1 MSLIRS
7 NRWVQGL
14 LLTIGAFLTLLLI
27 APGIFVEYFWLSEL
41 GYGSVFW
48 TKLGFQATMFGL
60 VLLIAGSYF
69 GGNILLFMKRLPPYW
84 ASQLSQG
91 DEGPQLGGRPLTE
104 GRLKRLGLGLAA
116 IFTLLFAIGFSGR
129 WDELMRYWH
138 AQPYGRPDPVFSHD
152 LGFYMLELPFI
163 QSLQSGFVGLVFL
176 GLLILVTG
184 YVLVGAI
191 GVRNGQLELRPSAIQ
206 HIGVNAILLLIGWAW
221 GFYLDRYELLME
233 RSGTVFGAN
242 YTDINVVIPAL
253 WVMIFATLFLAVL
266 VALNLKRFRF
276 RLVSYGA
283 GLYVLVLIASMVVA
297 PRVVDQVRVI
307 PNELQVEEPYIA
319 NNIEFTREAFGINDS
334 VEREYPART
343 ELDPEALRDNE
354 DVVRNVRLW
363 DPRLL
368 VDTYVQ
374 LQQIRLYY
382 QFYEVDVDRY
392 VIDGEY
398 RQVMLSPREL
408 TQRLPSGSDT
418 WFNRH
423 LQYTHG
429 FGTVMNLV
437 AREGIEGSPEF
448 LMRDLPPQVVD
459 SSLVVDNPA
468 IYYGSRTNNY
478 RIAPSDAQELHYP
491 AGDENVYTNYT
502 GHGGILLDSFWKQL
516 LLAYY
521 MGDYNIVLS
530 QYLNEESRIQIWNNV
545 SERVQRVAP
554 FLMFDRDPYFV
565 ISNKRQY
572 WIQDA
577 YTTSRSFP
585 YSESIEGHGKYNGLQ
600 YIRNSV
606 KIVVDAYDGD
616 VGLYV
621 MEPDD
626 PIVQTYVSAFPD
638 LFQEFDQMGAGLQRH
653 IRYPQDMFELQIERL
668 RRYHMQRPQV
678 FYNNEDLWTRPIEN
692 YDGRQ
697 VRMEPYYIMTRLP
710 GEEELQFM
718 LMTPLTPD
726 DRDNMIAW
734 IAARSDPQDYG
745 EIVTY
750 KLPKDRLI
758 YGPNQI
764 ESRIDQDPE
773 ISQQIALWDQRGSR
787 VLRGN
792 LIVVPIEDSF
802 LYVEPIFLIAD
813 NIRIPQLQRV
823 IVSYDEFVVMERT
836 LNQGLNRIFGEEVI
850 EAEESIVAQ
859 VQDTPDQPISIEDAP
874 GVTPQNIGQA
884 RTLIRQARQALQD
897 GDFGQFGRRFDE
909 LEELLQ
915 EEADEVPTVPTG
927 APDAPD
933 EATPP
938 SPVPD
943 APPTDDDAAPQQP

>member
-7 NRWVQGL
+7 NRWVQSL
-14 LLTIGAFLTLLLI
+14 LLLIGLFFTLLLI
-27 APGIFVEYFWLSEL
+27 APGIFVEYLWLDEL
-41 GYGSVFW
+41 GYASVFW
-48 TKLGFQATMFGL
+48 TKMGFQVTLFGL
-60 VLLIAGSYF
+60 VLLIAGAYF
-69 GGNILLFMKRLPPYW
+69 GTNIALFMKRLPPYW
-84 ASQLSQG
+84 AQQFSSG
-91 DEGPQLGGRPLTE
+91 EEGGPQMGGKPLTE
-104 GRLKRLGLGLAA
+104 GRLRRFGFGLAGL
-116 IFTLLFAIGFSGR
+116 FTLLFATGFAGR
-129 WDELMRYWH
+129 WSELLRYWH
-138 AQPYGRPDPVFSHD
+138 AQPYGRTDPVFSND

-163 QSLQSGFVGLVFL
+163 QSLQSGFVGLIFL
-176 GLLILVTG
+176 GLLVLVTG

-191 GVRNGQLELRPSAIQ
+191 GVRNGQLQLRPGAIQ
-206 HIGVNAILLLIGWAW
+206 HIGVNVMLLLLGWAW
-221 GFYLDRYELLME
+221 GFYLDRYELLLN

-242 YTDINVVIPAL
+242 YTDINVVLPAL
-253 WVMIFATLFLAVL
+253 WVMIGMTFFLMAL
-266 VALNLKRFRF
+266 IGLNLKRFRF
-276 RLVSYGA
+276 RLVSYGV
-283 GLYVLVLIASMVVA
+283 GVYVLVLIASMVVA

-307 PNELQVEEPYIA
+307 PNELQVEEPYIEH
-319 NNIEFTREAFGINDS
+319 NIEFTREAFGINNV

-343 ELDPEALRDNE
+343 ELDPDELRDNE
-354 DVVRNVRLW
+354 DVVRNIRLW

-408 TQRLPSGSDT
+408 TQQLPSGSDT

-429 FGTVMNLV
+429 YGSVMNLV

-448 LMRDLPPQVVD
+448 LMRDLPPQVADSTLEVD
-459 SSLVVDNPA
+459 KPG
-468 IYYGSRTNNY
+468 IYYGSRTSNY
-478 RIAPSDAQELHYP
+478 RVAPSGAEELDYP
-491 AGDENVYTNYT
+491 AGDENVYTTYS

-516 LLAYY
+516 LMAYY

-530 QYLNEESRIQIWNNV
+530 QYLTEESRIQIWNNV

-554 FLMFDRDPYFV
+554 FLDFDQDPYFV
-565 ISNKRQY
+565 VNNKRQY

-577 YTTSRSFP
+577 YTSSRSFP
-585 YSESIEGHGKYNGLQ
+585 YSETVEGHGRYNGLQ

-606 KIVVDAYDGD
+606 KMVVDAYDGD

-621 MEPDD
+621 VDHDD
-626 PIVQTYVSAFPD
+626 PIVQTYSSAFPG
-638 LFQEFDQMGAGLQRH
+638 LFQDFEDMGPGIRRH
-653 IRYPQDMFELQIERL
+653 VRYPQDLFELQVDKL
-668 RRYHMQRPQV
+668 NRYHMKSAQV

-697 VRMEPYYIMTRLP
+697 MRMEPYYIMTRLP
-710 GEEELQFM
+710 GENELQFM
-718 LMTPLTPD
+718 LMTPVTPD
-726 DRDNMIAW
+726 NRDNMIAW
-734 IAARSDPQDYG
+734 IAARSDPPNYG
-745 EIVTY
+745 EIVSY
-750 KLPKDRLI
+750 NLPKDRLI

-773 ISQQIALWDQRGSR
+773 ISQQIALWDQRGSS

-836 LNQGLNRIFGEEVI
+836 LNQALNTIFGEEVI
-850 EAEESIVAQ
+850 EAEGSVVAQ
-859 VQDTPDQPISIEDAP
+859 MQDSPEQPIDLSGAP
-874 GVTPQNIGQA
+874 GVTAENIGEA
-884 RTLIRQARQALQD
+884 RQLVQEARQALQN
-897 GDFGQFGRRFDE
+897 GDFAEFGERFNE
-909 LEELLQ
+909 LESLLQ
-915 EEADEVPTVPTG
+915 EEIEVPTSP
-927 APDAPD
+927 ASA
-933 EATPP
+933 
-938 SPVPD
+938 PVPSD
-943 APPTDDDAAPQQP
+943 TSAVPPASQSASPPTPEQ

>member
-7 NRWVQGL
+7 NRWVQSALLLVGF
-14 LLTIGAFLTLLLI
+14 LLTILLV
-27 APGIFVEYFWLSEL
+27 APGIFVEYLWLGEL
-41 GYGSVFW
+41 GYTSVFW
-48 TKLGFQATMFGL
+48 TKLGFQITLFGL
-60 VLLIAGSYF
+60 VLLIAGLYF
-69 GGNILLFMKRLPPYW
+69 GTNIALFMKRLPPYW
-84 ASQLSQG
+84 AQQFNSG
-91 DEGPQLGGRPLTE
+91 EEGGPQMGGKPLTE
-104 GRLKRLGLGLAA
+104 GRLRRLGFGLAGL
-116 IFTLLFAIGFSGR
+116 FTLLFATGFSGR
-129 WDELMRYWH
+129 WDELLRYWH
-138 AQPYGRPDPVFSHD
+138 AQPYGRTDPVFSND
-152 LGFYMLELPFI
+152 LGFYMLELPFV

-191 GVRNGQLELRPSAIQ
+191 GVRNGQLQLRPKAIQ
-206 HIGVNAILLLIGWAW
+206 HIGANVMLLLLGWAW
-221 GFYLDRYELLME
+221 GFYLDRYELLLN

-242 YTDINVVIPAL
+242 YTDVTVVLPAL
-253 WVMIFATLFLAVL
+253 WIMIGMTFLLIVL
-266 VALNLKRFRF
+266 LGLNLKRFRF
-276 RLVSYGA
+276 RLVSYGI

-297 PRVVDQVRVI
+297 PRIVDQVRVI
-307 PNELQVEEPYIA
+307 PNELQVEEPFIEH
-319 NNIEFTREAFGINDS
+319 NIEFTREAFGINDV

-343 ELDPEALRDNE
+343 ELNPDELRDNE
-354 DVVRNVRLW
+354 DVVRNIRLW

-429 FGTVMNLV
+429 YGAVMNLV

-459 SSLVVDNPA
+459 STLEVDKPG
-468 IYYGSRTNNY
+468 IYYGSRTSTY
-478 RIAPSDAQELHYP
+478 RIAPSSAEELDYP
-491 AGDENVYTNYT
+491 AGDENVYTTYS
-502 GHGGILLDSFWKQL
+502 GKGGILLDSFWKQL
-516 LLAYY
+516 LMAYY

-530 QYLNEESRIQIWNNV
+530 QYLTEESRIQIWNNV
-545 SERVQRVAP
+545 SERVERVAP
-554 FLMFDRDPYFV
+554 FLSFDEDPYFV
-565 ISNKRQY
+565 VNNRRQY

-577 YTTSRSFP
+577 YTTSNSFP
-585 YSESIEGHGKYNGLQ
+585 YSETVQNHGRYNGMQ

-606 KIVVDAYDGD
+606 KMVVDAYEGD
-616 VGLYV
+616 VGLYMV
-621 MEPDD
+621 DPDD
-626 PIVQTYVSAFPD
+626 PIAQTYASAFPG
-638 LFQEFDQMGAGLQRH
+638 LFQDFEDMGPGIRRH
-653 IRYPQDMFELQIERL
+653 VRYPQDLFELQVDKL
-668 RRYHMQRPQV
+668 NRYHMQRAQV

-692 YDGRQ
+692 YDGSQ
-697 VRMEPYYIMTRLP
+697 MRMDPYYIMTRLP
-710 GEEELQFM
+710 GERELQFM
-718 LMTPLTPD
+718 LMTPVTPD

-734 IAARSDPQDYG
+734 IAARSDPPNYG

-773 ISQQIALWDQRGSR
+773 ISQQIALWDQRGSS

-836 LNQGLNRIFGEEVI
+836 LNQALNTIFGEEVI
-850 EAEESIVAQ
+850 EAEGSVVAQ
-859 VQDTPDQPISIEDAP
+859 MQDSPEQPIDLSGAP
-874 GVTPQNIGQA
+874 GVTAENIGEARRLVQQA
-884 RTLIRQARQALQD
+884 REALQD
-897 GDFGQFGRRFDE
+897 GDFAAFGERFNDLE
-909 LEELLQ
+909 SLLEE
-915 EEADEVPTVPTG
+915 EIEVPTAPASAPTDTSAPVDTSAVPPASQT
-927 APDAPD
+927 PP
-933 EATPP
+933 PP
-938 SPVPD
+938 SPE
-943 APPTDDDAAPQQP
+943 Q

>member
-7 NRWVQGL
+7 NRWVQSAL
-14 LLTIGAFLTLLLI
+14 LLLGLFLTTLLV
-27 APGIFVEYFWLSEL
+27 APGLFVEYLWLSEL
-41 GYGSVFW
+41 GYTSVFW
-48 TKLGFQATMFGL
+48 TKLGFQATLFGL
-60 VLLIAGSYF
+60 VLTAAGVYF
-69 GGNILLFMKRLPPYW
+69 GTNIALFMKRLPPYW
-84 ASQLSQG
+84 MQQFSSG
-91 DEGPQLGGRPLTE
+91 EGGRPQLAGKPLTE
-104 GRLKRLGLGLAA
+104 GRLRRFGRGLAA
-116 IFTLLFAIGFSGR
+116 VFTLLFALGFAGR
-129 WDELMRYWH
+129 WNELLRYWH
-138 AQPYGRPDPVFSHD
+138 AQPYGRPDPLFSND

-191 GVRNGQLELRPSAIQ
+191 GVRNNQLQLRPSALQ
-206 HIGVNAILLLIGWAW
+206 HIGVNVMLLLAGWAW
-221 GFYLDRYELLME
+221 GFYLDRYSLLME

-242 YTDINVVIPAL
+242 YTDIHVVLPAL
-253 WVMIFATLFLAVL
+253 WVMIGMTFLL
-266 VALNLKRFRF
+266 IILLGLNLKRFRL
-276 RLVSYGA
+276 RLVSYGV

-307 PNELQVEEPYIA
+307 PNELQVEEPYIEH
-319 NNIEFTREAFGINDS
+319 NIEFTREAFGINN
-334 VEREYPART
+334 VTERDYPART
-343 ELDPEALRDNE
+343 ELNPDELRDNE
-354 DVVRNVRLW
+354 DVVRNIRLW

-392 VIDGEY
+392 MIDGEY

-429 FGTVMNLV
+429 YGAVMNLV

-448 LMRDLPPQVVD
+448 LMRDLPPQVAD
-459 SSLVVDNPA
+459 STLEVDNPS
-468 IYYGSRTNNY
+468 IYYGSRTPTY
-478 RIAPSDAQELHYP
+478 RIAPSSAEELNYP
-491 AGDENVYTNYT
+491 AGDENVYTSYD
-502 GHGGILLDSFWKQL
+502 GSGGVLLDSFWKQL
-516 LLAYY
+516 LMAYY
-521 MGDYNIVLS
+521 LGDYNIVLS
-530 QYLNEESRIQIWNNV
+530 QYLTEESRIQIWNNV
-545 SERVQRVAP
+545 SERVDRVAP
-554 FLMFDRDPYFV
+554 FLEFDQDPYFV
-565 ISNKRQY
+565 VNNDRQY

-585 YSESIEGHGKYNGLQ
+585 YSETVQGYGRYNGIE

-606 KIVVDAYDGD
+606 KMVVDAYEGD
-616 VGLYV
+616 VSLYIV
-621 MEPDD
+621 DPDD
-626 PIVQTYVSAFPD
+626 PIVQTYAAAFPN
-638 LFQEFDQMGAGLQRH
+638 LFQDFESMKPGLQNH
-653 IRYPQDMFELQIERL
+653 IRYPQDLFEIQVDKLN
-668 RRYHMQRPQV
+668 RYHMQSAQV

-692 YDGRQ
+692 YDGSQ
-697 VRMEPYYIMTRLP
+697 MRMEPYYIMTRLP
-710 GEEELQFM
+710 GEDELQFM
-718 LMTPLTPD
+718 LMTPVTPD
-726 DRDNMIAW
+726 NRDNMIAW
-734 IAARSDPQDYG
+734 IAARSDPPNYG
-745 EIVTY
+745 EIVSY
-750 KLPKDRLI
+750 NLPKDRLI

-836 LNQGLNRIFGEEVI
+836 LNQALNTIFGEEVI
-850 EAEESIVAQ
+850 EAEGSVVAQ
-859 VQDTPDQPISIEDAP
+859 MQDTPQQPIDLSETP
-874 GVTPQNIGQA
+874 GVTAENIGEA
-884 RTLIRQARQALQD
+884 RRLVREAREALQD
-897 GDFGQFGRRFDE
+897 GDFAAFGERFNE
-909 LEELLQ
+909 LESLL
-915 EEADEVPTVPTG
+915 EEEIEVPTAPARAPVPSDTS
-927 APDAPD
+927 AV
-933 EATPP
+933 
-938 SPVPD
+938 SPVSQTS
-943 APPTDDDAAPQQP
+943 PPPNSEQ

>member
-7 NRWVQGL
+7 NRWVQSAL
-14 LLTIGAFLTLLLI
+14 LLLGLFLTTLLV
-27 APGIFVEYFWLSEL
+27 APGLFVEYLWLSEL
-41 GYGSVFW
+41 GYTSVFW
-48 TKLGFQATMFGL
+48 TKLGFQATLFGL
-60 VLLIAGSYF
+60 VLTAAGVYF
-69 GGNILLFMKRLPPYW
+69 GTNIALFMKRLPPYW
-84 ASQLSQG
+84 MQQFSSG
-91 DEGPQLGGRPLTE
+91 EGGRPQLAGKPLTE
-104 GRLKRLGLGLAA
+104 GRLRRFGRGLAA
-116 IFTLLFAIGFSGR
+116 VFTLLFALGFAGR
-129 WDELMRYWH
+129 WNELLRYWH
-138 AQPYGRPDPVFSHD
+138 AQPYGRPDPLFSND

-191 GVRNGQLELRPSAIQ
+191 GVRNNQLQLRPSALQ
-206 HIGVNAILLLIGWAW
+206 HIGVNVMLLLAGWAW
-221 GFYLDRYELLME
+221 GFYLDRYSLLME

-242 YTDINVVIPAL
+242 YTDIHVVLPAL
-253 WVMIFATLFLAVL
+253 WVMIGMTFLL
-266 VALNLKRFRF
+266 IILLGLNLKRFRL
-276 RLVSYGA
+276 RLVSYGV

-307 PNELQVEEPYIA
+307 PNELQVEEPYIEH
-319 NNIEFTREAFGINDS
+319 NIEFTREAFGINN
-334 VEREYPART
+334 VTERDYPART
-343 ELDPEALRDNE
+343 ELNPDELRDNE
-354 DVVRNVRLW
+354 DVVRNIRLW

-392 VIDGEY
+392 MIDGEY

-429 FGTVMNLV
+429 YGAVMNLV

-448 LMRDLPPQVVD
+448 LMRDLPPQVAD
-459 SSLVVDNPA
+459 STLEVDNPS
-468 IYYGSRTNNY
+468 IYYGSRTPTY
-478 RIAPSDAQELHYP
+478 RIAPSSAEELNYP
-491 AGDENVYTNYT
+491 AGDENVYTSYD
-502 GHGGILLDSFWKQL
+502 GSGGVLLDSFWKQL
-516 LLAYY
+516 LMAYY
-521 MGDYNIVLS
+521 LGDYNIVLS
-530 QYLNEESRIQIWNNV
+530 QYLTEESRIQIWNNV
-545 SERVQRVAP
+545 SERVDRVAP
-554 FLMFDRDPYFV
+554 FLEFDQDPYFV
-565 ISNKRQY
+565 VNNDRQY

-585 YSESIEGHGKYNGLQ
+585 YSETVQGYGRYNGIE

-606 KIVVDAYDGD
+606 KMVVDAYEGD
-616 VGLYV
+616 VSLYIV
-621 MEPDD
+621 DPDD
-626 PIVQTYVSAFPD
+626 PIVQTYDAAFPN
-638 LFQEFDQMGAGLQRH
+638 LFQDFESMKPGLQDH
-653 IRYPQDMFELQIERL
+653 IRYPQDLFEIQVDKLN
-668 RRYHMQRPQV
+668 RYHMQSAQV

-692 YDGRQ
+692 YDGSQ
-697 VRMEPYYIMTRLP
+697 MRMEPYYIMTRLP
-710 GEEELQFM
+710 GEDELQFM
-718 LMTPLTPD
+718 LMTPVTPD
-726 DRDNMIAW
+726 NRDNMIAW
-734 IAARSDPQDYG
+734 IAARSDPPNYG
-745 EIVTY
+745 EIVSY
-750 KLPKDRLI
+750 NLPKDRLI

-836 LNQGLNRIFGEEVI
+836 LNQALNTIFGEEVI
-850 EAEESIVAQ
+850 EAEGSVVAQ
-859 VQDTPDQPISIEDAP
+859 MQDTPQQPIDLSETP
-874 GVTPQNIGQA
+874 GVTAENIGEA
-884 RTLIRQARQALQD
+884 RRLVREAREALQD
-897 GDFGQFGRRFDE
+897 GDFAAFGERFNE
-909 LEELLQ
+909 LESLL
-915 EEADEVPTVPTG
+915 EEEIEVPTAPARAPVPSDTS
-927 APDAPD
+927 AV
-933 EATPP
+933 
-938 SPVPD
+938 SPVSQTS
-943 APPTDDDAAPQQP
+943 PPPNSEQ